1 MIEKHL
7 MRLRARDLVSAEEE
21 QAVRDAV
28 SETRRVPAKTTVIHA
43 GRLLSTSTLLLDGL
57 MCRYKDLRNGQ
68 RQITELHVAGDFVD
82 LHSFSLKRLDHN
94 IMALTPCQ
102 IAIVPHR
109 ALNDITERHPHLARL
124 YWFSTN
130 LDAAVHRE
138 WMLSLGRR
146 SALSKVAHLFCEL
159 QVRLGLVGLTD
170 DTGYDLALTQIDLAE
185 CVGMTPVHVNRLLRD
200 LREQG
205 AVEFGKGRV
214 TIRDL
219 NLLRRIAEFD
229 PAYLYLE
236 RQQQ

>member
-7 MRLRARDLVSAEEE
+7 MRLRARDSVSAEEE
-21 QAVRDAV
+21 KAVRDAI
-28 SETRRVPAKTTVIHA
+28 SETRRVPAKTTIIHA
-43 GRLLSTSTLLLDGL
+43 GQLLSTSTLLLDGL

-102 IAIVPHR
+102 IALVPHR
-109 ALNDITERHPHLARL
+109 ALNVITERHPHLARL

-159 QVRLGLVGLTD
+159 HVRLGLVGLTD
-170 DTGYDLALTQIDLAE
+170 NAGYDLALTQIDLAE

-214 TIRDL
+214 TIGDL
-219 NLLRRIAEFD
+219 TLLRRIAEFD

-236 RQQQ
+236 QEEQ

>member
-7 MRLRARDLVSAEEE
+7 MRLRARDNVSAEEE
-21 QAVRDAV
+21 KAVRDAILD
-28 SETRRVPAKTTVIHA
+28 TRMVPAKTTIIHA
-43 GRLLSTSTLLLDGL
+43 GQLLSTSTLLLDGL

-94 IMALTPCQ
+94 IMTLTPCH

-109 ALNDITERHPHLARL
+109 ALNDITERHPHLARI

-159 QVRLGLVGLTD
+159 HVRLGLVGLTD
-170 DTGYDLALTQIDLAE
+170 QAGYDLALTQIDLAE

-214 TIRDL
+214 TIGDL

-236 RQQQ
+236 RQHQ

>member
-21 QAVRDAV
+21 MAVRNAV
-28 SETRRVPAKTTVIHA
+28 SETRGVPAKTTIIHA
-43 GRLLSTSTLLLDGL
+43 GQLLSSSTLLLDGL

-94 IMALTPCQ
+94 IMALTPCH
-102 IAIVPHR
+102 IALVPHR
-109 ALNDITERHPHLARL
+109 ALNSITERHPHLARL

-159 QVRLGLVGLTD
+159 HVRLGLVELAGD
-170 DTGYDLALTQIDLAE
+170 AGYDLALTQIDLAE

-214 TIRDL
+214 TIG
-219 NLLRRIAEFD
+219 NLHLLQRIAEFD

-236 RQQQ
+236 RQSQ

>member
-1 MIEKHL
+1 M
-7 MRLRARDLVSAEEE
+7 
-21 QAVRDAV
+21 
-28 SETRRVPAKTTVIHA
+28 
-43 GRLLSTSTLLLDGL
+43 
-57 MCRYKDLRNGQ
+57 
-68 RQITELHVAGDFVD
+68 
-82 LHSFSLKRLDHN
+82 
-94 IMALTPCQ
+94 
-102 IAIVPHR
+102 PHR

-159 QVRLGLVGLTD
+159 HVRLGLVGLSD
-170 DTGYDLALTQIDLAE
+170 DAGYDLALTQIDLAE

-214 TIRDL
+214 TIGDL

-236 RQQQ
+236 RRQQ

>member
-7 MRLRARDLVSAEEE
+7 MRLRARDDVSAEEE
-21 QAVRDAV
+21 KAVRDAI
-28 SETRRVPAKTTVIHA
+28 SETRRVPAKTVIIHA
-43 GRLLSTSTLLLDGL
+43 GQLLSASTLLLDGL
-57 MCRYKDLRNGQ
+57 VCRYKDLRNGQ

-82 LHSFSLKRLDHN
+82 LHGFSLKRLDHN
-94 IMALTPCQ
+94 IMALTPCH

-109 ALNDITERHPHLARL
+109 GLNLITERHPHLARI

-159 QVRLGLVGLTD
+159 HVRLGLVGLTD
-170 DTGYDLALTQIDLAE
+170 QTGYDLALTQIDLAE

-214 TIRDL
+214 TIGDL